1 LYGKKPFPHPKQMV
15 VALRREVLIYDKNTD
30 VK

>member
-1 LYGKKPFPHPKQMV
+1 MEKTFPHPKQMV
-15 VALRREVLIYDKNTD
+15 VALHREVLIYDKNTD

>member
-1 LYGKKPFPHPKQMV
+1 MEKINFPHPEQMV